1 MSIFRIKKNVEGW
14 EDAVLVSPDMG
25 GAKRCTWLASELALD
40 FALIHKERKRAN
52 EISRSDFKIK
62 RHS

>member
-1 MSIFRIKKNVEGW
+1 MIISRIKKNVEGW

-40 FALIHKERKRAN
+40 FALVPVCVSLCGCGSVYAN
-52 EISRSDFKIK
+52 DRV
-62 RHS
+62 RCV

>member
-1 MSIFRIKKNVEGW
+1 MTIFRIKKNVEGW

-52 EISRSDFKIK
+52 EISRF
-62 RHS
+62 